1 LLKFKKKVG
10 NKMKKISLEL
20 QWAVGKKTGVG
31 WYIYNIVKE
40 LSKSD
45 RNDYIAE
52 FINFMGRHDVKSQI
66 DYDIKIKQNKMLTYT
81 MYNFLTKKLNI
92 RHNLIFG
99 TKSDIYHF
107 FNFTIPKNIKGKVI
121 NTIYDTVFISAPE
134 TMGDRKELE
143 EYKYGAQKSDLIITI
158 SESAKNDI
166 IKNLGVTED
175 KIEIVHP
182 GIDLENYSQKY
193 EKEELERIRKKYN
206 LPSEYILYLGT
217 IEPRKNIERII
228 KAFIKYKEKVDDD
241 LKFVIVGKKGWKYE
255 NIMKLI
261 ESMGTD
267 IIITGYIDEEDK
279 IPIYKLA
286 QFFTFPSLYEGFG
299 MPVLEAMAAGVPV
312 VTSNVS
318 SLPEVA
324 GDAAILVNPLNE
336 DEIFEAYKKIRNDSN
351 YREEMILKGYEQAKK
366 YQWKKSVE
374 VLEKVYEKM

>member
-1 LLKFKKKVG
+1 KVG

-31 WYIYNIVKE
+31 WYIFNIVKG
-40 LSKSD
+40 LVQNNK
-45 RNDYIAE
+45 NDYTAE
-52 FINFMGRHDVKSQI
+52 FINFMNRHNVKEQINYDV
-66 DYDIKIKQNKMLTYT
+66 KIKQNKFIPYKVYDILTQKLKISH
-81 MYNFLTKKLNI
+81 NFLL
-92 RHNLIFG
+92 G

-121 NTIYDTVFISAPE
+121 ITIYDTVFFSAPE
-134 TMGDRKELE
+134 TMGDMKAIS
-143 EYKYGAQKSDLIITI
+143 EYKYAAERSDLIITI
-158 SESAKNDI
+158 SESAKSDI
-166 IKNLGVTED
+166 IKHFNVDEKKIQIVT
-175 KIEIVHP
+175 P
-182 GIDLENYSQKY
+182 GIDLQKY
-193 EKEELERIRKKYN
+193 SYNYTDIELENVRKKYD
-206 LPSEYILYLGT
+206 LPQNYILYLGT
-217 IEPRKNIERII
+217 IEPRKNIERIV
-228 KAFIKYKEKVDDD
+228 KAFKNYKKEVKDD
-241 LKFVIVGKKGWKYE
+241 LKLVIVGNKGWKYE

-286 QFFTFPSLYEGFG
+286 QFFAFPSLYEGFG

-324 GDAAILVNPLNE
+324 GDAAILVDPLSE

-366 YQWKKSVE
+366 YQWKNSVE